1 MAYDIGPRIGI
12 DGESEF
18 RRSLANIKENIKTL
32 GSQMDVVTSSFLNN
46 EKSMDDL
53 VAQQSILEKQI
64 DATKEKIKLQAEAA
78 GSAAGKFGSNATET
92 QKWERALA
100 NSQTELNKLKS
111 QLSAVEKEMD
121 DFGKETEDVEESL
134 EDAGKAG
141 LSFGDILKANVL
153 SDAIMSGVRALGS
166 AVADMARSFVDFAK
180 SGVETA
186 SDLEEVQNVVDT
198 TFGEDGAKSVDA
210 FAKKAASA
218 FGMSEL
224 SAKQFTGTMGAM
236 LKSMGLSEDAVLD
249 MSTDIAGLA
258 GDMASFYNLDPEEA
272 FAKLRS
278 GISGETEPLKQLG
291 INMSV
296 ANLEAYALSQ
306 GIETAYKEMTQAE
319 QATLRY
325 NYLMQATADAQGDF
339 AKTSD
344 SYANQQRIMQLNIEN
359 LGASIGTKL
368 IPYLTDFTT
377 ALNGLLSGETDVQ
390 TFVGSLSNMVL
401 QAAEGIITNLPVIME
416 AGGEIFTSLFAG
428 LQEIGPKAIDVA
440 VEVLDNLVAGLLTG
454 LPMLLETG
462 ATLLVSLVE
471 GIAERLPELIPTA
484 VSVVM
489 QLVETLTSPDVL
501 VSLVDAGLLLIINL
515 AEGLVKA
522 IPELVQQIP
531 VIIKNLVSSLVQS
544 APKILAAGVQLI
556 VNLGSG
562 LITAIPELIKSIPQI
577 IAAIVGGLIDG
588 VSKIIDVGKNIVSGL
603 WEGIKSMGT
612 WIKEKVSGFFDGIV
626 GGVKNLL
633 GIHSPSRV
641 FAGIGGYMA
650 EGLGEGFGDE
660 IVGVQKNIK
669 RSMQDLIPDVS
680 GSVSVTGKVNPT
692 ALSDLG
698 QSGGIT
704 AEMLREVFSG
714 MGLYM
719 NGRKVGALIS
729 TSQSAQARA
738 RGISLAA
745 T

>member
-18 RRSLANIKENIKTL
+18 RRSLTNIKENIKTL

-53 VAQQSILEKQI
+53 VAQQRILEKQI

-78 GSAAGKFGSNATET
+78 GAAAGKFGSNATET

-153 SDAIMSGVRALGS
+153 SDAIMSGIKALGS

-198 TFGEDGAKSVDA
+198 TFGEKGAESVDA

-249 MSTDIAGLA
+249 MSTDLAGLA

-296 ANLEAYALSQ
+296 ANLEAYALAQ
-306 GIETAYKEMTQAE
+306 GIETAYKDMTQAE

-368 IPYLTDFTT
+368 LPYLTGFTS
-377 ALNGLLSGETDVQ
+377 ALNGLLSGETDVK
-390 TFVGSLSNMVL
+390 TFVGELSGMVL
-401 QAAEGIITNLPVIME
+401 QIADGIITNLPVIME
-416 AGGEIFTSLFAG
+416 AGGQILTNLFAG

-440 VEVLDNLVAGLLTG
+440 VEVLDTLVTGLLNG

-462 ATLLVSLVE
+462 AGLLVSLVT

-484 VSVVM
+484 VSVIT
-489 QLVETLTSPDVL
+489 QLVETLTSPEVL
-501 VSLVDAGLLLIINL
+501 VSLIDAGLVLIVSL

-522 IPELVQQIP
+522 IPELIQAIP
-531 VIIKNLVSSLVQS
+531 TIIKNLVSSLVQS

-556 VNLGSG
+556 VNLGAG
-562 LITAIPELIKSIPQI
+562 LIQAIPELVANIPKV
-577 IAAIVGGLIDG
+577 IAAIVGGLIEG
-588 VSKIIDVGKNIVSGL
+588 ISKIKDIGKNIVNGL

-612 WIKEKVSGFFDGIV
+612 WIKEKVGGFFDGIV

-650 EGLGEGFGDE
+650 EGLGEGFGSE
-660 IVGVQKNIK
+660 MRGVQRDID
-669 RSMQDLIPDVS
+669 RSMQSLIPDVS
-680 GSVSVTGKVNPT
+680 GNVSITGK
-692 ALSDLG
+692 SDSAVG
-698 QSGGIT
+698 FG
-704 AEMLREVFSG
+704 SG
-714 MGLYM
+714 MGYKDMVAAFRDALNGMAVSM
-719 NGRKVGALIS
+719 NGRKVGTIV
-729 TSQSAQARA
+729 TNQQNTNTRA
-738 RGISLAA
+738 TGVPVTA
-745 T
+745 